1 MPCLPRSKQ
10 ERISWSNKP
19 STNVYLTILQN
30 SSYSWLAA
38 ILCSCFIRILAGWGW
53 VSDGRWIM
61 SADSKW
67 NFRRQYLRRTPPL
80 FFFSLA
86 DSGSEASCHNMRNYR
101 KKTDTVIDLRI
112 LTMFKKIYVIWK
124 FSSSN
129 FETRT
134 ATKRMMQPGLMCI
147 HIK

>member
-1 MPCLPRSKQ
+1 MVV
-10 ERISWSNKP
+10 E
-19 STNVYLTILQN
+19 
-30 SSYSWLAA
+30 
-38 ILCSCFIRILAGWGW
+38 LC
-53 VSDGRWIM
+53 
-61 SADSKW
+61 
-67 NFRRQYLRRTPPL
+67 QRTLNETFDDNTCVEPPPPL

-86 DSGSEASCHNMRNYR
+86 DSGSEASCHDMRNYR

>member
-1 MPCLPRSKQ
+1 MKLSTTIPV
-10 ERISWSNKP
+10 SN
-19 STNVYLTILQN
+19 
-30 SSYSWLAA
+30 
-38 ILCSCFIRILAGWGW
+38 
-53 VSDGRWIM
+53 
-61 SADSKW
+61 
-67 NFRRQYLRRTPPL
+67 PPPP

-86 DSGSEASCHNMRNYR
+86 DSGSEASCHDMRNYR

-129 FETRT
+129 FETRK